1 MDEILQ
7 EIIKIIKETTD
18 LRMLHDLLYSYHK
31 NDIARCFEYLTD
43 EELEKVYQT
52 FDEQE

>member
-18 LRMLHDLLYSYHK
+18 LNTLHELLYSYHK
-31 NDIARCFEYLTD
+31 NDIARCFEFLSE
-43 EELEKVYQT
+43 EELNKIYGT
-52 FDEQE
+52 FD